1 VLEFYY
7 QLIRPGY
14 RKDCCTEKLLS
25 SRYPNVNNRLATK
38 TTPDTKANFI
48 FSFALREQLNRNPS

>member
-1 VLEFYY
+1 MLEFYY
-7 QLIRPGY
+7 QLIRPRY

-25 SRYPNVNNRLATK
+25 SRYPDVNDRLATK
-38 TTPDTKANFI
+38 TTPNAKAKFI